1 MRRGGKCQSRISVPF
16 QDEHKYKH
24 MVRVQYVHTELDQV
38 ELGCPGNKSRC
49 ERFAGPQVCLSLL
62 LSILEV
68 WQRKIFC
75 LHKREVMTIKTI
87 KS

>member
-1 MRRGGKCQSRISVPF
+1 MSE
-16 QDEHKYKH
+16 QDLCALLNTNKH

-38 ELGCPGNKSRC
+38 ELLGCPGNKSRC
-49 ERFAGPQVCLSLL
+49 EHGPQVCLSLL

-75 LHKREVMTIKTI
+75 LHKEK
-87 KS
+87 